1 MANIQGK
8 FRGVEDK
15 MQSLIK
21 RPENQSDAQSIQ
33 EEPVKDVASVSNS
46 YRFEQS
52 KINHRNDQI
61 VQVNDLARNDHYEPE
76 RRYVFIIRNEF

>member
-1 MANIQGK
+1 MFPSGPSLWAKTMANLQGK

-21 RPENQSDAQSIQ
+21 RPENNKSDDAQSTTQ
-33 EEPVKDVASVSNS
+33 AEPVKDVASVSNS

-52 KINHRNDQI
+52 K
-61 VQVNDLARNDHYEPE
+61 V
-76 RRYVFIIRNEF
+76 IRLLMAI